1 MLYRII
7 ALGGQM
13 EQQDASVL
21 VTGAGSGLG
30 RATAELLATQ
40 KGWHVVVVDMAPTG
54 AGVAEAIG
62 GTFVRTDVTDEE
74 QMIAAV
80 DAAVERG
87 PLRGVVHCA
96 GGGSSRRTIGR
107 DGEYSS
113 AYPLADFARVVT
125 LNIVGTFNCVRLAAT
140 ARSLNAPDSDGA
152 RGAIV
157 TTASVAAFDGQI
169 GQAAYAAG

>member
-1 MLYRII
+1 
-7 ALGGQM
+7 M
-13 EQQDASVL
+13 EQDASVL

-40 KGWHVVVVDMAPTG
+40 KGWHVVVVDMAP
-54 AGVAEAIG
+54 
-62 GTFVRTDVTDEE
+62 TDVTDEE